1 MSVYVPLDVFNDH
14 TGKQC
19 AYCCCWCYTQRA
31 DIIFLEKQSL
41 IMHFIG
47 MAEML
52 FWMIISIVIKIFG
65 WIKWVLEELW
75 A

>member
-1 MSVYVPLDVFNDH
+1 
-14 TGKQC
+14 
-19 AYCCCWCYTQRA
+19 
-31 DIIFLEKQSL
+31 
-41 IMHFIG
+41 MHFIG